1 MPSPPLPVVL
11 FFWSLLGC
19 HSAATPSR
27 VAHEPPPRIHL
38 SFTPASDSFQ
48 TAARQYDSV
57 WVSDGDRITRG
68 LQRASG
74 LSFAEIGDTV
84 IGARVLERAS
94 SSGYRERPMELRA
107 SYPTATKQAT
117 LMHELGHRLE
127 SNLFRASEDDHRF
140 LFLWLFDAWTD
151 VYGEEFAREQVVI
164 ERRRRGVY
172 PAAWDSALALSREAR
187 AARWD
192 SVRKS
197 RAR

>member
-1 MPSPPLPVVL
+1 
-11 FFWSLLGC
+11 
-19 HSAATPSR
+19 
-27 VAHEPPPRIHL
+27 
-38 SFTPASDSFQ
+38 
-48 TAARQYDSV
+48 
-57 WVSDGDRITRG
+57 
-68 LQRASG
+68 
-74 LSFAEIGDTV
+74 
-84 IGARVLERAS
+84 
-94 SSGYRERPMELRA
+94 MELRA

-164 ERRRRGVY
+164 ERRRGGVY